1 MEIRPAGV
9 EINGAL
15 VREQRKLKGHT
26 QTALAELADISV
38 QYLSLI
44 EREDRKTVSPPVFA
58 RLCDALEVADRRE
71 LVRNP
76 KAGAK
81 VTRSVA

>member
-15 VREQRKLKGHT
+15 VRELRKLKGYT
-26 QTALAELADISV
+26 QTTLAELASISI

-58 RLCDALEVADRRE
+58 RLCDALEVDDRRD
-71 LVRNP
+71 LVRD
-76 KAGAK
+76 GA
-81 VTRSVA
+81 TRSAA